1 MTPEEAERRAMKLVR
16 ATVARHPELRGLIDP
31 ARDQTVLVLLAEYD
45 RARMEEEKRA
55 G

>member
-16 ATVARHPELRGLIDP
+16 ATVARHPELWGLIDP

-45 RARMEEEKRA
+45 RARVEEEKRA